1 VILNIVQ
8 HSRGSINT
16 CIDVV
21 NRFDVLGLYA
31 IQKNSQE
38 KSKQKLEHG

>member
-1 VILNIVQ
+1 
-8 HSRGSINT
+8 
-16 CIDVV
+16 VV